1 MMWLTKIS
9 LPQYD
14 KNLKCRN
21 KKLVQKRNEY
31 RYNHNI
37 IPPLG
42 IVDGLPKNEFPSLIW
57 AFKLLQ
63 VAVALVKNAIAA
75 REKTAWNFK
84 KYFLPEIFRIK
95 MLFRLLGLLF
105 SGDPTNFFVAGGTYV
120 AKFLKPGEGVDINE
134 YNDLFATIPIPDQDL
149 DFQSDENFAVMR
161 VAGWNPAVIE
171 RLDSLP
177 KKIQFNDKLFKSIA
191 GFKNDSIAQAIKEK
205 RLFITDYKNLDGL
218 KNGFQP
224 NGEKYC
230 YAPIAL
236 FAIDK
241 NDRKLK
247 PIAIQ
252 CGQSSDKFPVFTPNS
267 QEWAWKMAKSVVNS
281 ADGNHHELVTHLA
294 RTHLVVEPFVVATY
308 RQLSARH
315 PLFRLLVPHFKGT
328 IFINYLAKAKLI
340 APGGGVDYL
349 LAGTIESDAGV
360 AIQSVLDLKFNES
373 NFPNSLKKRKVED
386 ENILEYYPYRDDG
399 LLIWNAI
406 QNWVKSY
413 LELFYKNKED
423 ILNDYELQTW
433 AKEVS
438 SISGG
443 RVSDFG
449 EDGKGKI
456 ESLEYLVLAVTQII
470 FTASAGHSSVNFP
483 QRELMLY
490 APQVPMALY
499 DQAPI
504 ANKKYSEKDWIKM
517 LPSLDIASLQ
527 LNLGYTLGAIY
538 FTKLGE
544 YPAFW
549 FKHPFKEQTLNQ
561 YQEELI
567 KIEKIIETK
576 NKTRYPYSFML
587 PSRLTQSINV

>member
-1 MMWLTKIS
+1 MWLTNIC
-9 LPQYD
+9 LPQND
-14 KNLKCRN
+14 KDLKCRN
-21 KKLVQKRNEY
+21 KKLEQRRNEY
-31 RYNHNI
+31 RYNYNI

-42 IVDGLPKNEFPSLIW
+42 IVDGLPKNEIPSLIW
-57 AFKLLQ
+57 GFKLLN
-63 VAVALVKNAIAA
+63 VAVALVKNALAA

-120 AKFLKPGEGVDINE
+120 AKFLKPGEGVDLSE
-134 YNDLFATIPIPDQDL
+134 YNDLFATIPIPNQDL
-149 DFQSDENFAVMR
+149 DLHSDENFAIMR
-161 VAGWNPAVIE
+161 VAGWNPTVIE
-171 RLDSLP
+171 RVDSLP
-177 KKIQFNDKLFKSIA
+177 KNIPFTDKLFKSIPS
-191 GFKNDSIAQAIKEK
+191 FKDDSITNAIKEK
-205 RLFITDYKNLDGL
+205 RLFMTNYKALDGL

-236 FAIDK
+236 FAVDK
-241 NDRKLK
+241 NDKKLK
-247 PIAIQ
+247 PVAIQ
-252 CGQSSDKFPVFTPNS
+252 CGQDPKEFPIFTPKS
-267 QEWAWKMAKSVVNS
+267 QEWSWKMAKSVVNS
-281 ADGNHHELVTHLA
+281 ADGNHHELVTHLS
-294 RTHLVVEPFVVATY
+294 RTHLFLEPFVIATY

-315 PLFRLLVPHFKGT
+315 PLHRLLVPHFKGT

-349 LAGTIESDAGV
+349 LAGTIESDASV

-373 NFPNSLKKRKVED
+373 FFPFSLKQRKVED
-386 ENILEYYPYRDDG
+386 VNVLEYYPYRDDG
-399 LLIWNAI
+399 LLIWNTI

-413 LELFYKNKED
+413 LEIFYKNTND
-423 ILNDYELQTW
+423 IVNDYELQLW

-443 RVSDFG
+443 RVKDFG
-449 EDGKGKI
+449 EDGKGKL
-456 ESLEYLVLAVTQII
+456 ETLEYLTLAATQIL

-483 QRELMLY
+483 QKELMLY

-499 DQAPI
+499 DKAPV
-504 ANKKYSEKDWIKM
+504 ADKKYTEYDWVQI
-517 LPSLDIASLQ
+517 LPTLDIASLQ
-527 LNLGYTLGAIY
+527 LNIGYTLGAIY

-544 YPAFW
+544 YPTFW
-549 FKHPFKEQTLNQ
+549 FKDSIQEKTLDD
-561 YQEELI
+561 YQEELL
-567 KIEKIIETK
+567 KVEQIIHSR
-576 NKTRYPYSFML
+576 NKTRYPYPFML